1 MNETN
6 TWYEDVEKKISSLKV
21 KMAGGK
27 SNIKQLDIILKVAK
41 KIDKHSPKCSECSGF
56 QDEISNVVDGLKEWR
71 DITDEQNDNYIS
83 TAKNATK
90 HLTNIHDKRKRRSFL
105 IGIACGI
112 GSVLLLMSYTLTAL
126 AEIKV
131 LPSILLGLVL
141 ILFAGGL
148 VFIIDS
154 YTPILP
160 RGNKQNE

>member
-1 MNETN
+1 MKTN
-6 TWYEDVEKKISSLKV
+6 TWYQDIEKKISSLRE
-21 KMAGGK
+21 KMAGDE

-41 KIDKHSPKCSECSGF
+41 KVEKHSPKCGECSDF
-56 QDEISNVVDGLKEWR
+56 QDDINNVVDGLKEWP
-71 DITDEQNDNYIS
+71 DITDKQNENYIS
-83 TAKNATK
+83 TFKNATK

-112 GSVLLLMSYTLTAL
+112 GGLLLLFPYTFTAL

-131 LPSILLGLVL
+131 LPFILLALVFL
-141 ILFAGGL
+141 LFVGGL

-160 RGNKQNE
+160 RGK